1 MIKLYLYII
10 IIPLSMLAL
19 ESINTNGIFKNNRIP
34 FIKIVFPFTIWV
46 MEGLELNKIFKQSR
60 IVQARMMYLMMAMS
74 ISYLVVNFLIDFS
87 ECFNFLR

>member
-19 ESINTNGIFKNNRIP
+19 ESINTNGIFKKNRIP
-34 FIKIVFPFTIWV
+34 FVKILF
-46 MEGLELNKIFKQSR
+46 
-60 IVQARMMYLMMAMS
+60 LMISFAL
-74 ISYLVVNFLIDFS
+74 SYLVVNFLIDFS

>member
-19 ESINTNGIFKNNRIP
+19 ESINTNGIFKKNRIP
-34 FIKIVFPFTIWV
+34 FIKILF
-46 MEGLELNKIFKQSR
+46 
-60 IVQARMMYLMMAMS
+60 LMISFAL
-74 ISYLVVNFLIDFS
+74 SYLVVNFLIDFS